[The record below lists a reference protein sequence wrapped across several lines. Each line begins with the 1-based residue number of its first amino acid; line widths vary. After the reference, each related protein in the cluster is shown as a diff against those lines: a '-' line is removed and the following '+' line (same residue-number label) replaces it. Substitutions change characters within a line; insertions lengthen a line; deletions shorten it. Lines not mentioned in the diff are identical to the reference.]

1 MLAVFL
7 APEAHAHL
15 PLPGAN
21 DVLGGVLHPFVTP
34 AHVLV
39 LLGLGS
45 LMGQRLRRY
54 FNSLPMAFAPAAAVA
69 LAMTTLHWV
78 GTIPVPVFV
87 ALALAIGGMVAWD
100 RDLPPTAVGVL
111 TVAAAIAIGLDSGL
125 DPGSQNSSAKT
136 LIGTWIG
143 LCVGLANIAYYT
155 SLAAESGRKWL
166 TIAIRVAGSW
176 LVAISLLMLAFSL
189 RK

>member
-1 MLAVFL
+1 M
-7 APEAHAHL
+7 
-15 PLPGAN
+15 
-21 DVLGGVLHPFVTP
+21 LGGVLHPFVTP

-39 LLGLGS
+39 LLALGL
-45 LMGQRLRRY
+45 LIGQRLRRY
-54 FNSLPMAFAPAAAVA
+54 FNSLTMAFAPAAAIA
-69 LAMTTLHWV
+69 LAMTTAHWI
-78 GTIPVPVFV
+78 GAVPAAVLV
-87 ALALAIGGMVAWD
+87 ALSLVLGGLVAWD
-100 RDLPPTAVGVL
+100 RDLPQLATGVL
-111 TVAAAIAIGLDSGL
+111 AVAAAVAIGLDSGL
-125 DPGSQNSSAKT
+125 DPGSQSSPVKT
-136 LIGTWIG
+136 LLGTWIG